1 MMFIYY
7 PIELQPII
15 NQQKL
20 IVNLSVNRQ
29 LRAALIKLFMDIED
43 TMNMF
48 MAYRIQSWVL

>member
-1 MMFIYY
+1 MFTHCNYY

-29 LRAALIKLFMDIED
+29 LRAALIKLFRDVLDI
-43 TMNMF
+43 TNMF
-48 MAYRIQSWVL
+48 IAYRIQ